1 MKDSEIHWGVCIRRT
16 DGSYFLATNG
26 HGVIALFNRR
36 RGALEFIQKLASP
49 TSETKKRPHIQRRR
63 MSSIKLRVKID
74 VCP

>member
-1 MKDSEIHWGVCIRRT
+1 MKDSEIHWGVCVRRT

-36 RGALEFIQKLASP
+36 KGALDFIKELSAPISKTNP
-49 TSETKKRPHIQRRR
+49 KPHIQRRR

-74 VCP
+74 IV